1 MKRCTVLNGGLWAA
15 VFLGFLTASCG
26 KSVLDEDRLSPG
38 GAAGALVRIQTRSA
52 VGDGLE
58 YPLRVMAFSDDGAL
72 QDDLTVEGPE
82 DDAILYLAQGV
93 GSHIVALSAPKDMYQ
108 VEETP
113 SLESV
118 VTMIDDEGP
127 DDCVAVSPLQMGF
140 ADVLPRTE
148 SISAKIQMYYKVA
161 WLEVSL
167 SGLPE
172 ECQSVWV
179 SVWPA
184 SGSVSL
190 RGDAGQ
196 ECTAR
201 FECRRNGDVWRSGT
215 VYVFP
220 GSGQQTNLSI
230 AWSDGNDEHVS
241 SVTYLAPLKAGV
253 PYSLNGLYTDGSVQV
268 SGDFSWP
275 EWSKCVSIDFSFGPD
290 LNTVIDGVSDDA
302 DAAGDAEGSVSSIP
316 ALLSVW
322 NGHLVVKVDAVSD
335 TEAALTLLSLSDWDD
350 VTSATNAE
358 TPEMAGEIT
367 AFYTEYGLDSW
378 RIPTETEARE
388 LMRLCKESGL
398 EGAMLVAKGD
408 AIAVTDDK
416 GNNIQYL
423 CGEALKKFNFKGV
436 SVSPVGA
443 KVLYHLRLVRT
454 VTVTISQ

>member
-1 MKRCTVLNGGLWAA
+1 MRLCTVLNGGLWAA
-15 VFLGFLTASCG
+15 VFLSFLTASCG
-26 KSVLDEDRLSPG
+26 KSVLVEDRLSPG
-38 GAAGALVRIQTRSA
+38 GAAGALVRIQTRGA
-52 VGDGLE
+52 VCDGLE
-58 YPLRVMAFSDDGAL
+58 YPMRVIAFSDDGAL
-72 QDDLTVEGPE
+72 QDDLAVEGP
-82 DDAILYLAQGV
+82 DDDVTLYLAQGA
-93 GSHIVALSAPKDMYQ
+93 GSHIVALSAPKDDYQ

-113 SLESV
+113 SLESL
-118 VTMIDDEGP
+118 VTMRDDEGLN
-127 DDCVAVSPLQMGF
+127 DYVAVSPLQMGF
-140 ADVLPRTE
+140 ADVMPQTE
-148 SISAKIQMYYKVA
+148 SVSAKIQMYYKVA
-161 WLEVSL
+161 WLDVSL

-172 ECQSVWV
+172 ECRSVWV

-196 ECTAR
+196 ECTSR

-215 VYVFP
+215 VYLFP

-241 SVTYLAPLKAGV
+241 SVTYLSPLKAGV
-253 PYSLNGLYTDGSVQV
+253 PYSLSGSYTDGSVQV
-268 SGDFSWP
+268 SGDFFWP
-275 EWSKCVSIDFSFGPD
+275 EWSKCVSIDFSFGPN
-290 LNTVIDGVSDDA
+290 LNPVIDGVSGDTDT
-302 DAAGDAEGSVSSIP
+302 DGDAEGRVSSIP

-322 NGHLVVKVDAVSD
+322 DGHLVVKVDAVSD
-335 TEAALTLLSLSDWDD
+335 NEAELTLLSLSDWGG

-358 TPEMAGEIT
+358 TPEMAGEIA
-367 AFYTEYGLDSW
+367 AFYTEYGLGSW
-378 RIPTETEARE
+378 RIPTEAEARE

-398 EGAMLVAKGD
+398 EGAMLAAKGD

-423 CGEALKKFNFKGV
+423 CEEALKKFNFKGV

-454 VTVTISQ
+454 VTVTIRP